1 MARQL
6 LRFTGVEIQNILLAG
21 EIFEATKIKSG
32 GYGLKTVTS
41 TSQVNDGPIVIDITL
56 DDEEIFHP
64 YINEGDI
71 SFMLSLT
78 QISFDTFKNGIKE
91 GGTIVTESSL
101 VDISDLDRE
110 KWNIIEAPILSIAT
124 KDVGDITTQFVVALA
139 ITNCLTKA
147 LDKEML
153 EELILSKIDEQK
165 HKINKE
171 AYYLGY
177 KYGSQL

>member
-6 LRFTGVEIQNILLAG
+6 LRFTGVEEQDILLAS
-21 EIFEATKIKSG
+21 EIYETAKIKSG

-41 TSQVNDGPIVIDITL
+41 TSQIKDGPIVIDITL
-56 DDEEIFHP
+56 DEEEIFHP
-64 YINEGDI
+64 YINDGDI

-101 VDISDLDRE
+101 VDVSDLDRK
-110 KWNIIEAPILSIAT
+110 KWNILEAPILSIA
-124 KDVGDITTQFVVALA
+124 KEEVGDITTQFVVALA
-139 ITNCLTKA
+139 ITNYLTKA
-147 LDKEML
+147 LDKEIL
-153 EELILSKIDEQK
+153 EEVILSKTDENI

-177 KYGSQL
+177 KYGSEL